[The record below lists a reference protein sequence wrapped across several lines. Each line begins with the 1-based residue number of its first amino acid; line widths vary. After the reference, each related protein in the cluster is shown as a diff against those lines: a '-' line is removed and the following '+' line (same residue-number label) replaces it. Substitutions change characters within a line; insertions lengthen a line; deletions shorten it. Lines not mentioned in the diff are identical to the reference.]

1 MKDLYLDDL
10 ISKEDYKRDYIKY
23 NKELENLKEP
33 EIIQKDYSYLEK
45 LLSQNIIEIYST
57 FNIEERRKFW
67 LKIIDKIY
75 IENGKI
81 KEVTFL

>member
-1 MKDLYLDDL
+1 M
-10 ISKEDYKRDYIKY
+10 
-23 NKELENLKEP
+23 
-33 EIIQKDYSYLEK
+33 IQKPKGTYDVYGTYGERIQYLEK